1 MRVITVA
8 RIRDAQAKWPHSS
21 TALLSWYDKIRLNNP
36 QNFAQ
41 MRSIFP
47 ATDLVGAFHVFDIG
61 GNKIRL
67 IAGVAYSTQQ
77 VFIKHVLNHAEYD
90 RNHWKE

>member
-1 MRVITVA
+1 MRVTTVA
-8 RIRDAQAKWPHSS
+8 RIREAQAKWPYCS
-21 TALLSWYDKIRLNNP
+21 TALISWDDQIRLNNP

-41 MRSIFP
+41 MKSIFP
-47 ATDLVGAFHVFDIG
+47 ATDLVGEFHVFDIG

-77 VFIKHVLNHAEYD
+77 VFIKHVLNHAQYD
-90 RNHWKE
+90 RNNWKV